1 MFKHVILVFKDHL
14 RAPGLSAPNS
24 QPFTTMYGLWV
35 LISAWLPD
43 RGSVGIKRKGYWFS
57 FDCAS
62 LIVTTTKVLMIW
74 LVLRTLLPLFD
85 KGCWA
90 LTQKTK
96 PLVEEGTSSICCVTN
111 ILSTNLL
118 RHHVWWHLA
127 NETNIDMLSKLGNQ
141 ITMMDNWTCSLAT
154 SPIMQGPF

>member
-1 MFKHVILVFKDHL
+1 MLFWSLKIICESAWPFRPQPPTLYYNVWPLGPNQRMTAWPWLCWDKKERLLVFFRLLLQLLQKCSWYDLCCVH
-14 RAPGLSAPNS
+14 
-24 QPFTTMYGLWV
+24 YYHC
-35 LISAWLPD
+35 LI
-43 RGSVGIKRKGYWFS
+43 
-57 FDCAS
+57 
-62 LIVTTTKVLMIW
+62 
-74 LVLRTLLPLFD
+74 

-90 LTQKTK
+90 LTQKKK

-127 NETNIDMLSKLGNQ
+127 NETNIDMFSKLGNQ